1 MLQCLLAAAI
11 GATARKP
18 HAATAN
24 KLSMFG
30 MFLWELLLFLYICT
44 ATQRDWS
51 NFISKVGTAK
61 YLDPGVAGKLKAE
74 AEGKY
79 HFISIVFT
87 GTILCTTKNVF
98 FCYWNCDLLKHLLR
112 LALPAFLTRPL
123 LLCSFFLCVILL
135 SISTTNKTKVLL
147 VSGP

>member
-74 AEGKY
+74 AEGIILSASFLPEQF
-79 HFISIVFT
+79 FIRLRTCFFVT
-87 GTILCTTKNVF
+87 GT
-98 FCYWNCDLLKHLLR
+98 
-112 LALPAFLTRPL
+112 
-123 LLCSFFLCVILL
+123 VIF
-135 SISTTNKTKVLL
+135 
-147 VSGP
+147 